1 MPSNNLKVEEKSS
14 NTMKKKER
22 SEAAKALGAT
32 GGKATFKKLGK
43 EGMRALS
50 RQGVKAREAKK
61 KIKSNDQ
68 R

>member
-1 MPSNNLKVEEKSS
+1 
-14 NTMKKKER
+14 MKKKER

-50 RQGVKAREAKK
+50 RKGVKAREAKK

>member
-1 MPSNNLKVEEKSS
+1 
-14 NTMKKKER
+14 MKKKER
-22 SEAAKALGAT
+22 SEAAKALGAI
-32 GGKATFKKLGK
+32 GGKATLKKLGK

-50 RQGVKAREAKK
+50 RKGVKAREAKK